1 MYPNFIQHIKRYI
14 SLSEDEEQILLK
26 YIKPLTLKKK
36 AYLLQEGEICK
47 ANYFVESGCLRM
59 FFINEKGTEQIVQ
72 FALENWWLADYMSLT
87 MQTKSPFYIQTIEP
101 AEIIA
106 IDFKK
111 QDELFDELPQMERYF
126 RIMMQRAYAATQR
139 RFKFFHDYTKEE
151 NYRFFVSLF
160 PEFVQRIPQYM
171 LASYL
176 GLTPEYL
183 SELRK
188 KHG

>member
-1 MYPNFIQHIKRYI
+1 MYPNFIQHLKRYI
-14 SLSEDEEQILLK
+14 ALNEAEEQLLLH
-26 YIKPLTLKKK
+26 YIKPISLKKK
-36 AYLLQEGEICK
+36 DFLLREGEICK

-72 FALENWWLADYMSLT
+72 FALENWWMADNMSLI
-87 MQTKSPFYIQTIEP
+87 MQAKSPFYIQAIEH
-101 AEIIA
+101 AEVIA
-106 IDFKK
+106 VDYHK
-111 QDELFDELPQMERYF
+111 QEELFTRLPQMERYF
-126 RIMMQRAYAATQR
+126 RIIMQRVYAASQMR
-139 RFKFFHDYTKEE
+139 LKFFYDYSKEE
-151 NYRFFVSLF
+151 NYRAFVALF

-188 KHG
+188 K